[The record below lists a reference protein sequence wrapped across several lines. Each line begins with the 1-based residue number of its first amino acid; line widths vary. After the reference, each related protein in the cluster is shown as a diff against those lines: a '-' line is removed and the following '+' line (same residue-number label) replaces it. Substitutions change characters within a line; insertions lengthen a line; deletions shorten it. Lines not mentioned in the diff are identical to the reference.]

1 MPDMVWKAE
10 EDTHQLSAISF
21 FRLEI
26 YDTIKI
32 KILKNN
38 KTYFLAY
45 QLIYSC
51 AGIKKHGKI

>member
-1 MPDMVWKAE
+1 MPDMVGKQRKIH
-10 EDTHQLSAISF
+10 TSFQAISF

-32 KILKNN
+32 KIFKNN

-51 AGIKKHGKI
+51 AGIRKHGKI